1 MGQCASSPT
10 GGREAFE
17 QAAALLR
24 SGAVDEALARYHA
37 IRDALDSAASE
48 SNPTAA
54 ADDQGAAS
62 WAICHNQMGTCHQ
75 KLGAEA
81 EAVACFTV
89 AVDSAA
95 PKHLHL
101 FLLNRGSC
109 RQASGDLGGARADF
123 ENVVALRSGSPDAR
137 KARDVRKAHSHLA
150 QIAVLVAAW
159 PSYLAM
165 LLPRPA
171 AESEPRRPPPLLTAA
186 QRRLALAVALLLL
199 PATHPGPPAEPA
211 EDSWLLPP
219 ELTHGGGPLAQAP
232 LLDGEVCAAIAAL
245 VTAVS

>member
-1 MGQCASSPT
+1 MGPCASSPT

-37 IRDALDSAASE
+37 IRDALAGVASE
-48 SNPTAA
+48 RNATAA
-54 ADDQGAAS
+54 ADDHGAAS

-101 FLLNRGSC
+101 FMLNRG
-109 RQASGDLGGARADF
+109 RVLQAAGDLGGARADF

-150 QIAVLVAAW
+150 QIEALVAAW

-171 AESEPRRPPPLLTAA
+171 AESEPRRPPPLLAAA
-186 QRRLALAVALLLL
+186 QQRLALAVALLLL
-199 PATHPGPPAEPA
+199 PASHPAPPAESA
-211 EDSWLLPP
+211 EDTWLLPP
-219 ELTHGGGPLAQAP
+219 ELTHGGCPLAQAP
-232 LLDGEVCAAIAAL
+232 LDGAICAAVAAL

>member
-1 MGQCASSPT
+1 MGQCASTPA

-48 SNPTAA
+48 STPTAA
-54 ADDQGAAS
+54 ADDQTAAS
-62 WAICHNQMGTCHQ
+62 WAICHNQMGTRHQ

-101 FLLNRGSC
+101 FMLNRGSC
-109 RQASGDLGGARADF
+109 RQAAGDLGGARADF

-171 AESEPRRPPPLLTAA
+171 AESEPLLAAA